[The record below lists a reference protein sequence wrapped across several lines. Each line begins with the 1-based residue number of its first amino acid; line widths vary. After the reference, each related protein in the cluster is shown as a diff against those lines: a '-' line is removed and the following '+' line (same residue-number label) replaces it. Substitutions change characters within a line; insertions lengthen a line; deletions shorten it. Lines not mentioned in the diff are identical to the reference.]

1 MRRHSVGQSL
11 WAASKWP
18 QIEQGALTHFVA
30 EAFGAH
36 EAMGEIGP
44 AGGGG
49 AGLCAADEHGPE
61 RNGGRRVVQ
70 YHKYILWHYIDIQ
83 RQRIN
88 KLDENHSVNHASSP
102 SITAKN
108 VKDGLP

>member
-1 MRRHSVGQSL
+1 MQL
-11 WAASKWP
+11 AAENLLDAPAQHRPVALGGIEMAS

-36 EAMGEIGP
+36 EAMGEIGL

-61 RNGGRRVVQ
+61 GNGGRRVVQ
-70 YHKYILWHYIDIQ
+70 YHKYILWHYIDPPK
-83 RQRIN
+83 QRIN
-88 KLDENHSVNHASSP
+88 KLYEK
-102 SITAKN
+102 T
-108 VKDGLP
+108 